1 MSNLK
6 IFGILMEGRLLK
18 LLSLRKS
25 EDFLRLAD
33 VWAWVSLTTAIS
45 TWFTSLTS
53 PSIQNQTLLFI

>member
-53 PSIQNQTLLFI
+53 PSIQYQTLLFI